1 MRSSMQKGFTLIE
14 LMIVIAI
21 IGVLAAVAVP
31 AYQDY
36 IAKAQMTEGMSI
48 TEAVKSEVSLAFAND
63 RLCPDN
69 STAAATGANIA
80 KAADITGKYVA
91 SVTTGGTA
99 GANGGCTVISKFKS
113 SGVNAKLVEKQFK
126 FTLTQSDTGTASWAC
141 TAYIDQTLL
150 PKTCTIS
157 ATALTN

>member
-1 MRSSMQKGFTLIE
+1 MKNSMQKGFTLIE

-63 RLCPDN
+63 KLCPAN
-69 STAAATGANIA
+69 STGPATGANIA
-80 KAADITGKYVA
+80 KADTITGKYVA
-91 SVTTGGTA
+91 SVTTGGTPA
-99 GANGGCTVISKFKS
+99 DTGGCEVTSLFKS
-113 SGVNAKLVEKQFK
+113 TGVNTKLTGKKFQ
-126 FTLTQSDTGTASWAC
+126 FTLTQSATGTANWAC
-141 TAYIDQTLL
+141 KSDVDSTIR
-150 PKTCTIS
+150 PKTCE
-157 ATALTN
+157 AL

>member
-1 MRSSMQKGFTLIE
+1 MKNSMQKGFTLIE

-63 RLCPDN
+63 KLCPSN
-69 STAAATGANIA
+69 AAAAAPNANIA
-80 KAADITGKYVA
+80 KADTITGKYVV
-91 SVTTGGTA
+91 SVTTA
-99 GANGGCTVISKFKS
+99 GSPSDTGGCTVTSAFRSAGVNTKLISKKF
-113 SGVNAKLVEKQFK
+113 E
-126 FTLTQSDTGTASWAC
+126 FTLNQSPTGTANWTCKSDVDS
-141 TAYIDQTLL
+141 TIR
-150 PKTCTIS
+150 PKTCE
-157 ATALTN
+157 AL